1 MLPAAISQGVAVPP
15 SGISRLLCPPGSMG
29 TAPTGV
35 LLQVPTGCS
44 APFLPSLPST
54 MPMEMPAAS
63 SGQCLG
69 SPHIWICLILLL
81 LLFIYPLLLNR
92 LASLALTT
100 KAPHCRDQHSVV
112 SAIHSTRT
120 SVCSRLLYSAP
131 PLKPEVETSHCVGYF
146 PDYRRWVRGN
156 LI

>member
-15 SGISRLLCPPGSMG
+15 SGISRLLCPPGSLG

-44 APFLPSLPST
+44 APSLPSFPST

-63 SGQCLG
+63 SGQCPG
-69 SPHIWICLILLL
+69 SLCIWLCLISL
-81 LLFIYPLLLNR
+81 LLFIYPLFLNR
-92 LASLALTT
+92 LAPLALTT

-112 SAIHSTRT
+112 SAVRSTRT
-120 SVCSRLLYSAP
+120 SVYSRFCIHS
-131 PLKPEVETSHCVGYF
+131 PLKPEVENSHCVDYF
-146 PDYRRWVRGN
+146 PDYRHWFQGN